1 MWNHYP
7 VARKYEMRKRAE
19 RVEETRRRIVEAAV
33 ELHESVGPA
42 RASLSSIAERAGV
55 ERQTYYR
62 HFPDE
67 RSLFSACSSLFVE
80 RNPLP
85 DPDPWREIE
94 EPGERL
100 RRGLGEIYAYY
111 EANEAM
117 LSSVLRDAEVHAV
130 TREMVGRSIAPAVA
144 KLSAALAAGWAR
156 NRKARAAI
164 DLAISFHTW
173 RSLVRESGLS
183 ADRAAELMA
192 GMARCAG

>member
-1 MWNHYP
+1 M
-7 VARKYEMRKRAE
+7 ARKYEMRKRAE
-19 RVEETRRRIVEAAV
+19 HVEETRRRIVEAAV

-67 RSLFSACSSLFVE
+67 RSLFSACSGLYMS

-85 DPDPWREIE
+85 DAGPWREIE
-94 EPGERL
+94 DPDERL
-100 RRGLGEIYAYY
+100 RHGLGEIYAYY

-117 LSSVLRDAEVHAV
+117 LSSVLRDAEVHAI
-130 TREMVGRSIAPAVA
+130 TREMVNQGIGPAMA
-144 KLSAALAAGWAR
+144 AMTTALAAGWAR
-156 NRKARAAI
+156 GRETRAAI
-164 DLAISFHTW
+164 DLALSFHSW

-183 ADRAAELMA
+183 ADQAAALMA
-192 GMARCAG
+192 RVVRCSG